1 MSKIVGRIKEI
12 RLLEEC
18 ERSEKAEF
26 VVVCGRRRVG
36 KTFLI
41 RECYQK
47 RFAFYLSGAENTT
60 KMAQL
65 RNFNAAINTYSGY
78 PYPAVTNWQD
88 AFLQLQ
94 HYIGNVAAKKKLIL
108 FFDELPW
115 LDNNKSGFLS
125 AFEYFWNTFVSARN
139 DILLIACGS
148 ATSWIVNK
156 IINSRGGLHNRVTR
170 QIFLEP
176 FTLNETEQFLKS
188 QKIAMSRLQILECY
202 MIVGGIPYY
211 LEQLDKSLGL
221 MQNIDNLFFTK
232 NGILRNEFSRLFSS
246 LFKHSE
252 NHIKII
258 KALGEKN
265 KGLTRDMIIKN
276 TTIADGGRLTKML
289 EELEMCGFIRIDE
302 SFNNKKK
309 NRLYK
314 LIDFYSIFYLNFID
328 GKKNISDGYWSN
340 TANSSTYKTWRG
352 LSFEKLCAAHLPQIR
367 KKLGI
372 SGVLSFT
379 SAWRYF
385 NETNGAQIDLL
396 IDRKDDVINICEMK
410 FSQTQYRITKADDAD
425 FRNKIA
431 IFQEDTKTDK
441 TIHFTLISTFG
452 AKHNEYWNDI
462 QSEVTMNDLFAE

>member
-1 MSKIVGRIKEI
+1 
-12 RLLEEC
+12 
-18 ERSEKAEF
+18 
-26 VVVCGRRRVG
+26 
-36 KTFLI
+36 
-41 RECYQK
+41 
-47 RFAFYLSGAENTT
+47 
-60 KMAQL
+60 
-65 RNFNAAINTYSGY
+65 
-78 PYPAVTNWQD
+78 
-88 AFLQLQ
+88 
-94 HYIGNVAAKKKLIL
+94 
-108 FFDELPW
+108 
-115 LDNNKSGFLS
+115 
-125 AFEYFWNTFVSARN
+125 
-139 DILLIACGS
+139 
-148 ATSWIVNK
+148 
-156 IINSRGGLHNRVTR
+156 
-170 QIFLEP
+170 
-176 FTLNETEQFLKS
+176 
-188 QKIAMSRLQILECY
+188 
-202 MIVGGIPYY
+202 
-211 LEQLDKSLGL
+211 
-221 MQNIDNLFFTK
+221 
-232 NGILRNEFSRLFSS
+232 
-246 LFKHSE
+246 
-252 NHIKII
+252 
-258 KALGEKN
+258 
-265 KGLTRDMIIKN
+265 MIIKN

-410 FSQTQYRITKADDAD
+410 FSQTQYQITKADDAD

-441 TIHFTLISTFG
+441 TIHFTLISPFG